1 MSKTEPFS
9 AQQEIADLKKRVGEL
24 EHTLRIAAGFI
35 SASVKHFATQHPE
48 VALKW
53 LMDEAEKDRA
63 RDKTRSPCGAR
74 SRPTTTWSSDHQH
87 LRSDKW
93 TSIYC

>member
-63 RDKTRSPCGAR
+63 RDKTRSPVFNGPLGQFPVHKDGQR
-74 SRPTTTWSSDHQH
+74 
-87 LRSDKW
+87 
-93 TSIYC
+93 

>member
-53 LMDEAEKDRA
+53 LMDTAEKDRA
-63 RDKTRSPCGAR
+63 RDHSRSPVFNGPLGAIPPSER
-74 SRPTTTWSSDHQH
+74 
-87 LRSDKW
+87 
-93 TSIYC
+93 

>member
-53 LMDEAEKDRA
+53 LMDEAVKDR
-63 RDKTRSPCGAR
+63 THEEVTPIF
-74 SRPTTTWSSDHQH
+74 PIHQ
-87 LRSDKW
+87 RADDGDNNRQR
-93 TSIYC
+93 

>member
-35 SASVKHFATQHPE
+35 SASVKHFTTQHPE

-53 LMDEAEKDRA
+53 LMDTAEKDRA
-63 RDKTRSPCGAR
+63 RDKTRSPVFNGPLGNLPGSPGR
-74 SRPTTTWSSDHQH
+74 GKSS
-87 LRSDKW
+87 SE
-93 TSIYC
+93 S

>member
-35 SASVKHFATQHPE
+35 SASVKYFATQRF
-48 VALKW
+48 L
-53 LMDEAEKDRA
+53 
-63 RDKTRSPCGAR
+63 
-74 SRPTTTWSSDHQH
+74 
-87 LRSDKW
+87 
-93 TSIYC
+93 